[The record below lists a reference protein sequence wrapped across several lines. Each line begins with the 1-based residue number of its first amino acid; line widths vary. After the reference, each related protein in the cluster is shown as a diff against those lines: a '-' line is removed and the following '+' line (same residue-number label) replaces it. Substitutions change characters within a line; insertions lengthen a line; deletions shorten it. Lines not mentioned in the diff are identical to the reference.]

1 MQIARNLA
9 ASLLFFLGS
18 PGIDAAEVYSVG
30 PITLTP
36 AYDVAGCALVTR
48 NGYGG
53 TDRRLF
59 IPNTD
64 GYYSIKD
71 YTTGTSTFWL
81 ITDEA
86 FDPNQRLIDQALAV
100 DSSWGGGAYPPQA
113 LLVSGGR
120 YYAWAAFGG
129 GYGSDLAGCQ
139 GDGATDTVTF
149 RIVGEDSG
157 VPSPPTGMSA
167 SAVDGGATVSFNPGS
182 ANGSAITNYE
192 YGTFNGDEWSFTAL
206 SPADTTSP
214 ISITGLTNGVSVTT
228 RLRAVNANG
237 ASAHSSSFTF
247 TPEAPAVADADGDG
261 VGDGTDNCPS
271 VANAGQTDTDAEGSG
286 DACDS
291 DDDGDSV
298 SDGSDNCPLVAN
310 AVQSDVDADG
320 VGDSCDTQDDR
331 NLSGGLASL
340 TDEQEIQLVYV
351 GLLGR
356 AADRPG
362 FNYWLDEI
370 NAGIMTIEDL
380 RFNIVNYQTEY
391 LTTLGQLSRYDLIA
405 ELYDNLF
412 TRVPEPAGHAY
423 WATGGGASVA
433 IDRLV
438 LALMNGAGQSDTAAL
453 LNKAEVAT
461 YYKDRYASCSKV
473 DASLVIQLVD
483 STMASVETAK
493 DAVLG
498 L

>member
-1 MQIARNLA
+1 MARSILLLIL
-9 ASLLFFLGS
+9 SLFFS
-18 PGIDAAEVYSVG
+18 FNSSVIKAAEIYSLG
-30 PITLTP
+30 LITLTP
-36 AYDVAGCALVTR
+36 TYNVAGCALVTS
-48 NGYGG
+48 NGYAG

-59 IPNTD
+59 IPSVD

-71 YTTGTSTFWL
+71 YTPGASSRWL
-81 ITDEA
+81 VTVEA
-86 FDPNQRLIDQALAV
+86 FDPNQTLVSQALAV
-100 DSSWGGGAYPPQA
+100 DPSYGGGLYPAQA
-113 LLVSGGR
+113 SLTAGNR
-120 YYAWAAFGG
+120 YYAWAAYNG
-129 GYGSDLAGCQ
+129 GYGSVAGCQ
-139 GDGATDTVTF
+139 ADGATETVSF

-157 VPSPPTGMSA
+157 LPSPPTGISA
-167 SAVDGGATVSFNPGS
+167 TPTNGGATVSFTPGS

-206 SPADTTSP
+206 SPADAGSP
-214 ISITGLTNGVSVTT
+214 ISITGLTNGVSVTM

-237 ASAHSSSFTF
+237 SSAYSSSFTF

-261 VGDGTDNCPS
+261 VSDGADNCPS
-271 VANAGQTDTDAEGSG
+271 VANAGQTDTDSDGSG
-286 DACDS
+286 DACDN

-298 SDGSDNCPLVAN
+298 SDGGDNCPLVAN

-331 NLSGGLASL
+331 DLSGGLSSL

-370 NAGIMTIEDL
+370 EAGIMTIEDL

-412 TRVPEPAGHAY
+412 TRVPDPAGHAY
-423 WATGGGASVA
+423 WATGGGAAVA

-461 YYKDRYASCSKV
+461 YYKDRYSSYSKV

-493 DAVLG
+493 GAVVG

>member
-36 AYDVAGCALVTR
+36 TYNVAGCALVTS

-59 IPNTD
+59 IPNAN

-71 YTTGTSTFWL
+71 YTPGASTFWL

-86 FDPNQRLIDQALAV
+86 FDPNQRLVDQALAV
-100 DSSWGGGAYPPQA
+100 DSRNGGGAYPPQA
-113 LLVSGGR
+113 SLVSGGR
-120 YYAWAAFGG
+120 YYAWAVHGG
-129 GYGSDLAGCQ
+129 GYGTVAGCQ
-139 GDGATDTVTF
+139 SDGATETVSF

-157 VPSPPTGMSA
+157 VPSPPSGISA
-167 SAVDGGATVSFNPGS
+167 TPTDGGATVSFTPGS

-192 YGTFNGDEWSFTAL
+192 YGTFNGFEWTFTAL
-206 SPADTTSP
+206 SPADATSP
-214 ISITGLTNGVSVTT
+214 ISITGLTNGVSVTM

-237 ASAHSSSFTF
+237 SSQFSDTFTF
-247 TPEAPAVADADGDG
+247 TPVAADTDGDG
-261 VGDGTDNCPS
+261 VSDGADNCSS
-271 VANAGQTDTDAEGSG
+271 VANAGQTDTDSDGTG

-291 DDDGDSV
+291 DDDGDSIA
-298 SDGSDNCPLVAN
+298 DGSDNCPLLSN
-310 AVQSDVDADG
+310 AVQSDVDVDG
-320 VGDSCDTQDDR
+320 VGDVCDAQDDR
-331 NLSGGLASL
+331 TLSGGLGTL

-362 FNYWLDEI
+362 FNYWWDEI
-370 NAGIMTIEDL
+370 SAGLFTIEDL
-380 RFNIVNYQTEY
+380 RYNIVNYQAEY
-391 LTTLGQLSRYDLIA
+391 QSGLGLLGRYDLIA

-412 TRVPEPAGHAY
+412 TRAPEAAGHAY
-423 WATGGGASVA
+423 WATGGGATVA

-438 LALMNGAGQSDTAAL
+438 LALMNGAGESDTAAL

-461 YYKDRYASCSKV
+461 FYKDQYSSYSKV

-483 STMASVETAK
+483 SSMASVETAK
-493 DAVLG
+493 SAVLG

>member
-9 ASLLFFLGS
+9 APLLFFLSS
-18 PGIDAAEVYSVG
+18 PGIYAAEVYSVG

-36 AYDVAGCALVTR
+36 TYNVAGCALVGS

-59 IPNTD
+59 IPNVD

-71 YTTGTSTFWL
+71 YTPGTSTFWL

-86 FDPNQRLIDQALAV
+86 FDPSQRLVDQALAV
-100 DSSWGGGAYPPQA
+100 DSSNGGGAYPSQVS
-113 LLVSGGR
+113 LVSGGR
-120 YYAWAAFGG
+120 NYAWAVYGG
-129 GYGSDLAGCQ
+129 GYGTVAGCQ
-139 GDGATDTVTF
+139 SDGATETVSF

-157 VPSPPTGMSA
+157 VPSPPSGISA
-167 SAVDGGATVSFNPGS
+167 TPTDGGATVTFTPGS

-192 YGTFNGDEWSFTAL
+192 YGTFDGIDWNFTAL
-206 SPADTTSP
+206 SPADATSP
-214 ISITGLTNGVSVTT
+214 ISIAGLTNGVSVTL

-237 ASAHSSSFTF
+237 SSAHSSSFTF
-247 TPEAPAVADADGDG
+247 TPEAPAVSDADGDG

-493 DAVLG
+493 GAVLG